1 MTLPITDL
9 YESRVE
15 RDAAIITRRE
25 PIVHRDDADYVAPE
39 VLSAGQLEGYE
50 RDGFLFLPDFFSA
63 REVAVLLA
71 EVDSMAKDPKLA
83 GREEVIV
90 EPESKAVR
98 SIFMVHRLN
107 KLMGNLAR
115 DARLAGIAQQ
125 ILDSDVYIHQSR
137 VNIKPQFEGKEF
149 YWHSDFETWHVEDGM
164 PGMRALSCSILLT
177 DNNAVN
183 GPLMLIPGSHAYF
196 ISCVGETPDDHYKQ
210 SLRRQEYGVPDNDS
224 LRMLTA
230 NAGIRAIEGAAGSVV
245 FFDCNTMHGSNS
257 NISHHPRT
265 NIFMVY
271 NSVHNRLADPQFGL
285 KPRPE
290 CIAARD
296 SVTAVKP
303 LQLDEAF
310 RPRQD
315 TGRPEQTSR
324 EYEQAALFAE
334 N

>member
-1 MTLPITDL
+1 MTLPISDL

-25 PIVHRDDADYVAPE
+25 PIVYRDESFVAPGALSSGE
-39 VLSAGQLEGYE
+39 VEDYE
-50 RDGFLFLPDFFSA
+50 RDGFLFLPNFFSA
-63 REVAVLLA
+63 REVAILLA
-71 EVDSMAKDPKLA
+71 EVDAMANDPKLA

-90 EPESKAVR
+90 EPESQAVR

-107 KLMGNLAR
+107 KLMANLSR
-115 DARLAGIAQQ
+115 DARLVGIAQQ
-125 ILDSDVYIHQSR
+125 ILGSDVYMHQSR
-137 VNIKPQFEGKEF
+137 VNIKPEFEGKEF
-149 YWHSDFETWHVEDGM
+149 YWHSDFETWHIEDGM
-164 PGMRALSCSILLT
+164 PEMRALSCSILLT

-183 GPLMLIPGSHAYF
+183 GPLMLIPGSHSYF
-196 ISCVGETPDDHYKQ
+196 ISCVGETPDEHYKQ
-210 SLRRQEYGVPDNDS
+210 SLRRQEYGVPDRDS

-230 NAGIRAIEGAAGSVV
+230 SSGIRAIEGAAGSVV

-271 NSVHNRLADPQFGL
+271 NSVKNRLTDPHFGL

-296 SVTAVKP
+296 SIAALKP
-303 LQLDEAF
+303 LHLDETF
-310 RPRQD
+310 QP
-315 TGRPEQTSR
+315 GPPPER
-324 EYEQAALFAE
+324 AAPGPAVREQAVLFAE
-334 N
+334 H

>member
-1 MTLPITDL
+1 MTLPISDL

-25 PIVHRDDADYVAPE
+25 PVIHRDDDFKVPDA
-39 VLSAGQLEGYE
+39 LSGAQLEDYQ
-50 RDGFLFLPDFFSA
+50 RDGFLLLPNFFSA

-71 EVDSMAKDPKLA
+71 EVDAMAKDSKLA

-90 EPESKAVR
+90 EPESQAVR
-98 SIFMVHRLN
+98 SIFMVHKLN

-115 DARLAGIAQQ
+115 DARLLGIAQQ
-125 ILDSDVYIHQSR
+125 ILGSDTYMHQSR
-137 VNIKPQFEGKEF
+137 VNIKPEFEGKEF
-149 YWHSDFETWHVEDGM
+149 YWHSDFETWHIEDGM
-164 PGMRALSCSILLT
+164 PAMRALSCSILLT

-183 GPLMLIPGSHAYF
+183 GPLMLIPGSHSYF
-196 ISCVGETPDDHYKQ
+196 ISCVGQTPDEHYKQ
-210 SLRRQEYGVPDNDS
+210 SLRRQEYGVPDKDS

-230 NAGIRAIEGAAGSVV
+230 SSGVRAIEGAAGSVV

-271 NSVHNRLADPQFGL
+271 NSVKNRLVDPHFGL

-296 SVTAVKP
+296 SVNALKP
-303 LQLDEAF
+303 LHLDEGF
-310 RPRQD
+310 QPRLVPVPPVKQ
-315 TGRPEQTSR
+315 EL
-324 EYEQAALFAE
+324 EQALLFAE
-334 N
+334 G